1 MKIVDKYTVLIL
13 LAILLPSV
21 FVAAG
26 TAILVQGTDE
36 YHIPISESGRYVEG
50 THLIHVRGLIDYQVY
65 IPGSTG
71 PQFAVV
77 GSANV
82 SNNSIEAKGSLYHP
96 RSHALAVQYRS
107 SLVYLSAT
115 RYDSISYAMLFYIIG
130 GVVGLAG
137 AAVVLYKS
145 QPEKGVYAWMSLIPL
160 LIGITSILL
169 AVMLSKMTGIT
180 TPVSGGGQ
188 GPVR

>member
-1 MKIVDKYTVLIL
+1 MEKYIVLML
-13 LAILLPSV
+13 LTLLLPSI
-21 FVAAG
+21 FVAIG

-36 YHIPISESGRYVEG
+36 YHIPVSESGRYVEG
-50 THLIHVRGLIDYQVY
+50 TRLIHVRGLIDYQVY

-77 GSANV
+77 GSANI
-82 SNNSIEAKGSLYHP
+82 SNNSVKAEGSLYNP
-96 RSHALAVQYRS
+96 RSRALAVQYRS

-130 GVVGLAG
+130 GIIGLAG

-160 LIGITSILL
+160 LLGITSILL

-180 TPVSGGGQ
+180 TPLAGGGQ